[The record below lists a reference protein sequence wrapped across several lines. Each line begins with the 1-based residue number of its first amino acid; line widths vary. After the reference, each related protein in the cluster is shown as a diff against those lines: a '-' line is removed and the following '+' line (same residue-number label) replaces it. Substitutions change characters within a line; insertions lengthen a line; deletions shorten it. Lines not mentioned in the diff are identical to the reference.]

1 MELDDLKD
9 TWQKEAAGLQQL
21 NVKNLPYLEALLNGK
36 TEDVITSMKKR
47 FEKIIS
53 SLLYGMLL
61 LVLVFPFLSDG
72 FTFPGSMNGFA
83 KAMLFY
89 LILVIFYWKKLKSVS
104 HLQLSDHLK
113 ERMEQLLKMLR
124 TNLES
129 EIFFAVFFLIA
140 LILVGRFFY
149 GKGLQ
154 NLDDWGFLIAT
165 PLFLILA
172 GVFIWLIIK
181 RAKKQI
187 SELETYL
194 AEYDQTFKKWF

>member
-1 MELDDLKD
+1 MELDDLKG
-9 TWQKEAAGLQQL
+9 TWQKEAACVQQL
-21 NVKNLPYLEALLNGK
+21 NAKKQHYLEALLNGK
-36 TEDVITSMKKR
+36 TVDVITLMKKR
-47 FEKIIS
+47 FEKMIS

-61 LVLVFPFLSDG
+61 LVLVFPLLSDG

-83 KAMLFY
+83 KAMFFYLVVILFY
-89 LILVIFYWKKLKSVS
+89 WEKLKSVS
-104 HLQLSDHLK
+104 HFQLSDHLK

-124 TNLES
+124 TNLKIEVV
-129 EIFFAVFFLIA
+129 FALFFFLA

-154 NLDDWGFLIAT
+154 DLDDRGFLIAT

-187 SELETYL
+187 SELEIYL
-194 AEYDQTFKKWF
+194 AEYDQNCLKTD